1 MQKISG
7 KKVSEVL
14 ISKLKDSK
22 TPQKILAAILIG
34 DDPISLSFLKHK
46 ERMAKDLGVDFRLY
60 KFSQDLTSDKLR
72 DGIGDIVKQKTVGG
86 AIVQLPLP
94 EKVNKY
100 YVLNIIPREKD
111 IDVLGERAL
120 GAFYN
125 DRNEVWPPSVG
136 TVKEILSLVG
146 FELGK
151 RKVAVVGLGKL
162 IGRPVALWLAG
173 KCAEL
178 YLLDKGSDLGV
189 IKEADL
195 VITGVG
201 QAGLIT
207 PGMLKNGAG
216 VIDFGYYYSPLG
228 KLSGD
233 FDTSNDRGQ
242 LDKLSFYTPTPGGT
256 GPILVAKLFENFYT
270 LNKE

>member
-7 KKVSEVL
+7 KEVSEVL
-14 ISKLKDSK
+14 IGKLKDSK
-22 TPQKILAAILIG
+22 TPRKILAAVLVG
-34 DDPISLSFLKHK
+34 DDQISLNFLRHK
-46 ERMAKDLGVDFRLY
+46 EKIARDLKVDFRLY
-60 KFSQDLTSDKLR
+60 KFSEDLTSDELR
-72 DGIGDIVKQKTVGG
+72 HKIGEIAKQKNVGG
-86 AIVQLPLP
+86 VIIQLPLP

-100 YVLNIIPREKD
+100 YVSNVIPREKD

-125 DRNEVWPPSVG
+125 DRNEVLPPSVG

-146 FELGK
+146 FELEK
-151 RKVAVVGLGKL
+151 KKVAVVGLGKL
-162 IGRPVALWLAG
+162 VGRPVALWLAG

-178 YLLDKGSDLGV
+178 YLLGRESDLGA

-207 PGMLKNGAG
+207 SAMLKDGAG
-216 VIDFGYYYSPLG
+216 VIDFGYYYSPDG
-228 KLSGD
+228 RLSGD
-233 FDTSNDRGQ
+233 FEASNDKGQ
-242 LDKLSFYTPTPGGT
+242 LDKLSFYTPAPGGT
-256 GPILVAKLFENFYT
+256 GPILIAKLFENFYT